1 MEEKVSPGCYG
12 NDKSSPCVQ
21 RTGNRLLVIWEIE
34 SKMNKKKKMRGIKET
49 YAGGRGNR
57 RVEILLRPKNIL
69 ATSKVINKQT
79 KIKKNNI
86 F

>member
-34 SKMNKKKKMRGIKET
+34 SKMNKKKKNERNKRNICGG
-49 YAGGRGNR
+49 AGESQGGNP
-57 RVEILLRPKNIL
+57 LK
-69 ATSKVINKQT
+69 A
-79 KIKKNNI
+79 
-86 F
+86 